1 MHASEILAIGIT
13 IIAIVIITNISYYY
27 YYFMSSSYCIL
38 NIWCF
43 TSSDFKI
50 YQTVLSNCF
59 LILQMRKPKR
69 RVKESLGGRT
79 GKQAQIFWAPKPMLF
94 LPHVHVC

>member
-50 YQTVLSNCF
+50 YQF
-59 LILQMRKPKR
+59 
-69 RVKESLGGRT
+69 
-79 GKQAQIFWAPKPMLF
+79 
-94 LPHVHVC
+94 